1 MTTKISNGV
10 KKIKDWFKNN
20 RQIRIFTF
28 LGVLS
33 ISIAIV
39 ILSINV
45 FYYIRN
51 PQYTSDPIVYNLVM
65 KQLGLCFFLFILGII
80 FLSINKLLT
89 HIKNKEKKEL
99 QWWNKK
105 IPLKITIVILII
117 LSISAFFIG
126 RFFVK
131 EYVKIWDDLIL
142 DVGKNIL
149 D

>member
-1 MTTKISNGV
+1 MLNFI
-10 KKIKDWFKNN
+10 KKIKDWFENN

-33 ISIAIV
+33 ISIAII

-45 FYYIRN
+45 FYYISN
-51 PQYTSDPIVYNLVM
+51 PQYTADPMIYDLVM

-80 FLSINKLLT
+80 FISINKLLT
-89 HIKNKEKKEL
+89 HSKNRKEKES

-131 EYVKIWDDLIL
+131 EYIGIWDDLIL